1 MRRLSLTFIAGVAV
15 LTANAIPAAAFSEV
29 ETAPSVPGTT
39 VSEAPAELRGTP
51 ATRVGDELPAL
62 RMIDPTLA
70 SPSDSE
76 GTAVTIPGIG
86 YIGTLPKLDFGLELL
101 YGKPEQ
107 PTFEFNDTPAAGA
120 KSETGDDDVIIRG
133 TLKHRF

>member
-1 MRRLSLTFIAGVAV
+1 MRKLPLTLIAATVILATDFG
-15 LTANAIPAAAFSEV
+15 PAAAFSEV
-29 ETAPSVPGTT
+29 DTAPSVPGTT
-39 VSEAPAELRGTP
+39 VSEAPAELRGTS

-76 GTAVTIPGIG
+76 GTAVSIPGIG

-107 PTFEFNDTPAAGA
+107 PTFEFKDTPAAGA
-120 KSETGDDDVIIRG
+120 KSETGEDDVIIRG